1 MKKIEY
7 QAPAMEVVDLK
18 YTQPL
23 LTASANTGEST
34 GGGAIEVPDDT
45 VAD

>member
-23 LTASANTGEST
+23 LSASTGEVI
-34 GGGAIEVPDDT
+34 GGGASEAPDEEE
-45 VAD
+45 AG

>member
-23 LTASANTGEST
+23 LSASTGEST

-45 VAD
+45 PAD

>member
-18 YTQPL
+18 CAQPL
-23 LTASANTGEST
+23 LMGSTGEST
-34 GGGAIEVPDDT
+34 GGGAVEVPDDAE
-45 VAD
+45 AD